1 VTAARMTPG
10 RWVIWAL
17 LIAGGLVM
25 IFPVYWMFATAF
37 APKGALLDGSLRLW
51 PPRLTLDN
59 LRQAW
64 ESQPVGRWVA
74 NSVLTTVAG
83 VVLTVLVSL
92 LAGYA
97 FAKYRF
103 RGHNVLFLAILL
115 TIMVPIQVIMVP
127 EFLVVAKLNLVGT
140 LWAVILPR
148 AAEGIAVFIARQFM
162 LGIPDELLEA
172 ARLDGAGELTV
183 FRKVVLPLCGPL
195 VGVLVI
201 LAFVWRW
208 NDLIWPL
215 VALKPDTN
223 YTLPL
228 GLQSMHGTFNSP
240 IEAIMAV
247 SVLAMVPVLV
257 VFVVFQRRFVQG
269 ITSTGLR

>member
-1 VTAARMTPG
+1 MTSARMTPG
-10 RWVIWAL
+10 RWAIWAL
-17 LIAGGLVM
+17 LLAGGLVM
-25 IFPVYWMFATAF
+25 VFPVYWMFATAF
-37 APKGALLDGSLRLW
+37 APRGSLLDGTFRLW
-51 PPRLTLDN
+51 PPSWTLDN
-59 LRQAW
+59 LREAVA
-64 ESQPVGRWVA
+64 SQPVGRWAV

-83 VVLTVLVSL
+83 VAITVLVSL

-103 RGHNVLFLAILL
+103 RGRNVVFLAILL

-127 EFLVVAKLNLVGT
+127 EFLVVAKLDLVGT

-183 FRKVVLPLCGPL
+183 FRRVVLPLCGPL

-201 LAFVWRW
+201 VAFVWRW

-215 VALKPDTN
+215 VALKPDRN

-240 IEAIMAV
+240 IEAVMAV
-247 SVLAMVPVLV
+247 SVLSMVPVIV
-257 VFVVFQRRFVQG
+257 VFLVFQRRFVQG

>member
-1 VTAARMTPG
+1 MTSARMTPG
-10 RWVIWAL
+10 RWAIWAL
-17 LIAGGLVM
+17 LLAGGLVM

-37 APKGALLDGSLRLW
+37 APRGSLLDGTFRLW
-51 PPRLTLDN
+51 PPSLTLDN
-59 LRQAW
+59 LREAW
-64 ESQPVGRWVA
+64 KSQPVGRWTV
-74 NSVLTTVAG
+74 NSVITTVAG
-83 VVLTVLVSL
+83 VAITVLVSL

-103 RGHNVLFLAILL
+103 RGRNVVFLAVLL

-127 EFLVVAKLNLVGT
+127 EFLVVAKLDLVGT

-183 FRKVVLPLCGPL
+183 FRRVVLPLCGPL

-215 VALKPDTN
+215 VALKPDRN

-240 IEAIMAV
+240 IEAVMAV

-257 VFVVFQRRFVQG
+257 VFLVFQRRFVQG